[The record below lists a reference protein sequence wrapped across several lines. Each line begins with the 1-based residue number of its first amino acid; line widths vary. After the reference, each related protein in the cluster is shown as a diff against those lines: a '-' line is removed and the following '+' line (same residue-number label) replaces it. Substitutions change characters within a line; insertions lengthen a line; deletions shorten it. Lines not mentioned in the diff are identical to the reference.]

1 MAELLDHEIKDIK
14 ISIIGPGFVKTKIHN
29 ETLESINNDHYAET
43 KRRLKEDFNP
53 ISKVVKCFNKVI
65 ASNKKIYGGRNI
77 SAEFDK
83 WNTHSLDEILK
94 YDQDIFKLR
103 RDFNDFQV
111 ADIDINVNNV
121 IDFLKK
127 IKIFKIIS
135 HKFIKFLRDY

>member
-1 MAELLDHEIKDIK
+1 MEVEI
-14 ISIIGPGFVKTKIHN
+14 
-29 ETLESINNDHYAET
+29 
-43 KRRLKEDFNP
+43 
-53 ISKVVKCFNKVI
+53 
-65 ASNKKIYGGRNI
+65 I

-121 IDFLKK
+121 VDFFEKNKNFQNNKSQIYKVFKRLLSIKFAKQFYDNKEIKEILGIK
-127 IKIFKIIS
+127 IKFSINQFWK
-135 HKFIKFLRDY
+135 HFIC